1 MLLSIILLAGIILGE
16 DDVLRDEFWYRP
28 ENLPDKES
36 LYVEQFIAD
45 SLDTS
50 ATVLRC
56 YIHLLERTIITKK
69 YLVTFRTN
77 QTKHIQNFR
86 PFGVLE
92 FSDKINR
99 DDETFWSSMIRIE
112 VHSSFWIEMM
122 FNKFNIGLPHI
133 DGCGHT
139 FLCIECIG
147 HKFKFCGNRRPW
159 SQVRIYSTL
168 HLKHYLGE
176 SIQINGKSYYSVH
189 ACSTNVSQGSI
200 SIEEVTMTRSGLDQV
215 QLGPR
220 YEHVLN
226 SFFFTHFDTS
236 G

>member
-1 MLLSIILLAGIILGE
+1 MLLSVILLAGIILGE

-56 YIHLLERTIITKK
+56 YIHLLERTIITNK

-77 QTKHIQNFR
+77 QTKHIQNFK

-92 FSDKINR
+92 FSDKISR
-99 DDETFWSSMIRIE
+99 DDETFWSSMIRIQ

-122 FNKFNIGLPHI
+122 FKKFDIGLPHMN
-133 DGCGHT
+133 GCGHT
-139 FLCIECIG
+139 FLCIEYKG
-147 HKFKFCGNRRPW
+147 YKVKFCGNRRPW
-159 SQVRIYSTL
+159 NQVRLYNTK
-168 HLKHYLGE
+168 HLKHNSGE
-176 SIQINGKSYYSVH
+176 SI
-189 ACSTNVSQGSI
+189 
-200 SIEEVTMTRSGLDQV
+200 
-215 QLGPR
+215 
-220 YEHVLN
+220 
-226 SFFFTHFDTS
+226 
-236 G
+236 